1 MNGLVSSRVWR
12 WSMLVG
18 ALVACGGGTV
28 EQKSKNPPPL
38 ASSSV
43 AATPPDSP
51 AADRAK
57 ELTKLA
63 SEAYVAGYPA
73 LFMERQERTMTTNQ
87 RLPLGTFAHTTK
99 LPRAEDADVLPSLD
113 TLLSSAWLELHDGA
127 WSLKLPDMGDR
138 WFAIQMFDA
147 YGEPIGVV
155 GKKTTGTRAQQI
167 VISGP
172 GYNGKVPPNAK
183 EIKST
188 TSTVWLIART
198 RVTGDA
204 NLPRVS
210 ALLKVWALSPLPPT
224 TAPTQL
230 PPPPIGRPQD
240 LKFAGPEIFDELG
253 DILKAQPP
261 PMEVVGAMKRHTF
274 DDFAK
279 AGIGAGLS
287 PAKTLSQE
295 QLAALAQG
303 IKDGAEQVN
312 QALEKLATRKNGWD
326 VDTTFGQRGA
336 DPLRQAAWVLRGLD
350 WPFASEGLVYIARLD
365 DGDRV
370 LSGAHSYTIHFD
382 AGKGPPTKAFWT
394 LTMYSARSSGLV
406 AGAKRAELTDST
418 LRKNGDG
425 SMDVIL
431 QADPPAKNES
441 SWLPAPKGEAFM
453 VALRIYQPDD
463 SASSWEA
470 PPVKRTQ

>member
-1 MNGLVSSRVWR
+1 MKRSSGRCSLCLVV
-12 WSMLVG
+12 LLG
-18 ALVACGGGTV
+18 ACGGGTV
-28 EQKSKNPPPL
+28 EQKSRNPPPL
-38 ASSSV
+38 ASSSASV
-43 AATPPDSP
+43 ATPDSP
-51 AADRAK
+51 TEGRAK

-87 RLPLGTFAHTTK
+87 RLPLGAFSHTTK

-113 TLLSSAWLELHDGA
+113 TLLSSAWLELRDGA
-127 WSLKLPDMGDR
+127 WSLKLPDMADR
-138 WFAIQMFDA
+138 WFTIEMFDA

-172 GYNGKVPPNAK
+172 GYSGKIPAGAK

-188 TSTVWLIART
+188 TSTVWLIGRT
-198 RVTGDA
+198 RVTGESDLA
-204 NLPRVS
+204 RVS

-224 TAPTQL
+224 TAPTEM
-230 PPPPIGRPQD
+230 PPSPLGRPQD

-261 PMEVVGAMKRHTF
+261 PMDVIGAMKRHTF

-279 AGIGAGLS
+279 GGIGAGLS
-287 PAKTLSQE
+287 PSKTLPQE

-303 IKDGAEQVN
+303 IKDGGEQVD

-336 DPLRQAAWVLRGLD
+336 DPLRQAAAVLRGLD
-350 WPFASEGLVYIARLD
+350 WPVASEGLVYIARLD

-382 AGKGPPTKAFWT
+382 AGKAPPTKGGFWT
-394 LTMYSARSSGLV
+394 LTMYSARTAGLI
-406 AGAKRAELTDST
+406 AGTKRAELVDST
-418 LRKNGDG
+418 LKKNGDG
-425 SMDVIL
+425 SIDVII
-431 QADPPAKNES
+431 QADAPAKNES
-441 SWLPAPKGEAFM
+441 SWLPGPKGEAFM
-453 VALRIYQPDD
+453 VVLRIYQPDD

-470 PPVKRTQ
+470 PPVKRTN